1 MSAFA
6 LPTPAR
12 SPATTTVVVP
22 ASRPGLLVLLARR
35 AALWLELSRQRR
47 RLLTLSDHMLH
58 DLGLSRADAE
68 GEAMRPFWDLPER
81 WR

>member
-12 SPATTTVVVP
+12 SPATTTVVP

-35 AALWLELSRQRR
+35 AALWLELRRQRR

>member
-12 SPATTTVVVP
+12 SPATTTV
-22 ASRPGLLVLLARR
+22 AAARPGGVVALLARR
-35 AALWLELSRQRR
+35 VALWLEVRRQRR
-47 RLLTLSDHMLH
+47 QLLAMSDHMLH

-68 GEAMRPFWDLPER
+68 GEATRPFWDLPQR

>member
-1 MSAFA
+1 MRELV
-6 LPTPAR
+6 LPTN
-12 SPATTTVVVP
+12 TVVT
-22 ASRPGLLVLLARR
+22 AARQRR
-35 AALWLELSRQRR
+35 ASTITRLLQQVTLWLEVRRQRR
-47 RLLTLSDHMLH
+47 QLMSMSDHMLH

>member
-6 LPTPAR
+6 IPTPAR
-12 SPATTTVVVP
+12 VSAATKAGTAV
-22 ASRPGLLVLLARR
+22 RPGTSVLLARR
-35 AALWLELSRQRR
+35 LAAWFELRRQRR

-68 GEAMRPFWDLPER
+68 GEAARPFWDLPER